1 MGAHT
6 MAPQA
11 PSATT
16 TPVRIANR
24 QSPWREGG
32 KTNPTHPTSNDQ
44 TDRTNNRQKRNRWRF
59 KLKRTRKG
67 GFAERCFQK
76 VGFQRRGR
84 PAPLRNKSGA
94 GGPNTPPLKTP
105 TSQNTLFDTPLHKTP
120 SCRVVEKGDR
130 ASSSQLHNVGRHS
143 TVTWGALRGQK
154 CLRELVFCTAGAHT
168 RPRQAP
174 SAKSATCNT

>member
-1 MGAHT
+1 MTARAELVVLLTNPPPPPDSPPHSPVTWGALWDQKVCIMLVSAQGQTH

-44 TDRTNNRQKRNRWRF
+44 TGRTNNRQKRNRWRF

-120 SCRVVEKGDR
+120 SCRVVEKR
-130 ASSSQLHNVGRHS
+130 
-143 TVTWGALRGQK
+143 
-154 CLRELVFCTAGAHT
+154 
-168 RPRQAP
+168 
-174 SAKSATCNT
+174 